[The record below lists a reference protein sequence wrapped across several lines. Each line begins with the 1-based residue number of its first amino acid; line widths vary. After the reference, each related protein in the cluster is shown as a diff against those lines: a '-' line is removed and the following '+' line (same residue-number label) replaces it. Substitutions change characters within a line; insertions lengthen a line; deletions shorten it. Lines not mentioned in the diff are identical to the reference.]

1 MQSIEWVNDG
11 PGSSNRVNLNG
22 FEDEKEMNELLKT
35 TKTCLRK
42 ISEQKGINTGVG
54 NLSHAEDILVK
65 GKSEKMFQEHR
76 RVIATEQPKFKMIL
90 GITNMGKR
98 QHWKRGAKNPEVV
111 KSIDKDK
118 WRDALMDDVT
128 AASQQ
133 KQCWETRQKLS
144 RTSMQRK
151 TK

>member
-65 GKSEKMFQEHR
+65 GKSEKMFQEHH

-98 QHWKRGAKNPEVV
+98 QRWKKGAKTQRWSRV
-111 KSIDKDK
+111 
-118 WRDALMDDVT
+118 
-128 AASQQ
+128 
-133 KQCWETRQKLS
+133 LS
-144 RTSMQRK
+144 KMNGGMH
-151 TK
+151 